1 MREVNWS
8 NLCASFT
15 INTST
20 PQGARHKIAYV
31 IAFFLLDNISLLL
44 LIVFF
49 FPVFLFCI
57 DISLMLLPVVL
68 LKIRLLVEY
77 VIILGEKLIKR
88 QINHPYCIKARL
100 KCVHCLKQVYI
111 TLALS

>member
-77 VIILGEKLIKR
+77 VILGEKLIIR
-88 QINHPYCIKARL
+88 QIHSVSKL
-100 KCVHCLKQVYI
+100 D
-111 TLALS
+111 